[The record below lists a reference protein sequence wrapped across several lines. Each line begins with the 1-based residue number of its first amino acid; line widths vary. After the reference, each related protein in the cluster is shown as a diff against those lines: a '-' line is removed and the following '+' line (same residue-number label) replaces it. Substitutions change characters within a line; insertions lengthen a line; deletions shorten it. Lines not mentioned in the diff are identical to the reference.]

1 MITSPQCL
9 FLPKAKHLGER
20 KRQGEKKAGRGKVG
34 CAVLCWVRVPQGF
47 VSGVNAVSLPFS
59 RVMHF
64 SSLVH

>member
-9 FLPKAKHLGER
+9 SLPSAKNLER

-64 SSLVH
+64 SSPVH